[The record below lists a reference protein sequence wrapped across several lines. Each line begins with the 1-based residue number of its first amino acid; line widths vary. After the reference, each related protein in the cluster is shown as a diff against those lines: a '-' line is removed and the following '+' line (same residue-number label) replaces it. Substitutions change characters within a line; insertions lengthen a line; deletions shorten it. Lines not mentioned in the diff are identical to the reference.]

1 MRMEKKN
8 SEKKVVKP
16 QRLRK
21 SERSKIR
28 IMHAA
33 KGLFEEQ
40 GMEHVT
46 FNEVAEAADV
56 CRSTVFNYFPS
67 SDDLMAAIYE
77 SEIRDIHDRCDASG
91 LEGEE
96 FIRQFFMHMLQD
108 AAYYPKLMVE
118 LTSAA
123 LVRDEKRK
131 SLKDIEKLL
140 EKKLPHR
147 ENLSKEE
154 VELQMIMIIGAYTGI
169 IYHYIVNDLKFDVKK
184 MNKQYVAIIDRLLS
198 DEQNT
203 KQK

>member
-1 MRMEKKN
+1 MRMG
-8 SEKKVVKP
+8 KKVNEEKTYKP

-21 SERSKIR
+21 SERSKIK

-56 CRSTVFNYFPS
+56 CRSTVFNHFPS

-96 FIRQFFMHMLQD
+96 FIRQFFLHMIQD

-118 LTSAA
+118 LTAAA
-123 LVRDEKRK
+123 LVRDEKKR
-131 SLKDIEKLL
+131 SLKDIEKIL
-140 EKKLPHR
+140 EAKLPR
-147 ENLSKEE
+147 RNQLSKEE
-154 VELQMIMIIGAYTGI
+154 VELQMIMIFGAYTGI
-169 IYHYIVNDLKFDVKK
+169 LYHYMVNDLKFDVKK
-184 MNKQYVAIIDRLLS
+184 MSKQYAAIMDRLLAA
-198 DEQNT
+198 
-203 KQK
+203 K

>member
-1 MRMEKKN
+1 MRMEKKAN
-8 SEKKVVKP
+8 EEKTYKP

-21 SERSKIR
+21 SERSKIK

-40 GMEHVT
+40 GMENVT

-56 CRSTVFNYFPS
+56 CRSTVFNHFPS

-96 FIRQFFMHMLQD
+96 FIRQFFLHMIQD

-118 LTSAA
+118 LTAAA
-123 LVRDEKRK
+123 LVRDEKKR
-131 SLKDIEKLL
+131 SLKDIEKIL
-140 EKKLPHR
+140 EAKLPR
-147 ENLSKEE
+147 RDQLSKEE
-154 VELQMIMIIGAYTGI
+154 VELQMIMIFGAYTGI
-169 IYHYIVNDLKFDVKK
+169 LYHYMVNDLKFDVKK
-184 MNKQYVAIIDRLLS
+184 MSKQYAAIMDRLLAA
-198 DEQNT
+198 
-203 KQK
+203 K